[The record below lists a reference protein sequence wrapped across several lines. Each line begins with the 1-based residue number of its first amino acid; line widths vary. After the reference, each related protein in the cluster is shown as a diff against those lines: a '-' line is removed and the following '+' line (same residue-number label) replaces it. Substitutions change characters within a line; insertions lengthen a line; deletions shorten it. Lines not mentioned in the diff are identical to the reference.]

1 MAGGGPLQSRFM
13 VMGVLGLAQRK
24 GSRQSPSPHLSQV
37 ASSPDLGGGGEPLQ
51 GWEIRRGGAIGG
63 HHERSAYVGTSR
75 VPGLGSPGALGALWV
90 LRS

>member
-1 MAGGGPLQSRFM
+1 MAGGGPLKSRFM
-13 VMGVLGLAQRK
+13 VMGVLGHAQGK

-51 GWEIRRGGAIGG
+51 GWEIRGGRAIGG

-75 VPGLGSPGALGALWV
+75 VQGLGSPRALGALWV